1 MKLSEAKQ
9 ILNKS
14 GYILKERMTRYEFNN
29 KFEEVTRMYAEATDD
44 ERDLDDIKDEL
55 MDNDELPEW
64 IESDLSAYDIVYDKL
79 LGNN

>member
-1 MKLSEAKQ
+1 MNLSEAKQ
-9 ILNKS
+9 ILNKN

-64 IESDLSAYDIVYDKL
+64 IDSDLSAYDIVYDKL

>member
-9 ILNKS
+9 ILNKN

-64 IESDLSAYDIVYDKL
+64 IDSDLSAYDIVYDKL

>member
-9 ILNKS
+9 ILNKN

>member
-14 GYILKERMTRYEFNN
+14 GYILKERMTRYEY
-29 KFEEVTRMYAEATDD
+29 KDKLEEVTRMYAEATND
-44 ERDLDDIKDEL
+44 ERDIDEIKDEL
-55 MDNDELPEW
+55 IDDFDELPAW

-79 LGNN
+79 VV